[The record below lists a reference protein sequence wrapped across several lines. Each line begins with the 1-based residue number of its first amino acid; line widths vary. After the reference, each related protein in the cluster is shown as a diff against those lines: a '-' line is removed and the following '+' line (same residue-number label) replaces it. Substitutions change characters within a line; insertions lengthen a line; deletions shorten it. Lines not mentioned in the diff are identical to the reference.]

1 MLPFFQNFVKKITMI
16 LSQRKIGIKEWLVLA
31 NVLVVFFLILLSN
44 IGILPFKKIEDFGF
58 FTVILLMLALYRP
71 GWMFLIFVGTIPL
84 ENINL
89 ASANLAITIRPYQF
103 FGVLIIMAII
113 VRLLL
118 RRSNF
123 VLAKLKWPDYLV
135 ILITLSGFL
144 SLMGAQ
150 NKLLSLKLAIIF
162 TSFVMLYFLTRNYV
176 QNIQD
181 IKKILPFFLSSAIM
195 VVLYGIWQNII
206 FLRGLVSFETMP
218 GRPNATFTEADWL
231 GIFLVL
237 ILAMV
242 YALIFYFYKERM
254 REKLKAGEEIK
265 NYANSSSFQ
274 IPLLFPFFQRGRR
287 KKKLLVTG
295 CWLLVALI
303 YILLILTV
311 SRSAWLSALII
322 TIIFIGV
329 FLSDLRKSNWK
340 WKATFYLK
348 LKILASL
355 ILSVAIIYVFHLTNF
370 QLFNRVQSTGS
381 GLQEITVACKNEQ
394 GAHQLRQLQYL
405 KQVEQ
410 LEHFGCRHINLED
423 IKNEKVA
430 GNIVM
435 TVYRPDPNV
444 AIRGQIYQRSW
455 QEIKNHSIL
464 GIGWGSMRAI
474 FGQNKYGHSFNSSN
488 IFLQTWLGS
497 GIVGLLSLLIL
508 LFYLLYKAIKSYYF
522 AEELP
527 VKSWNLFIILSWF
540 GIVTANLFNAGIFLG
555 FFWIW
560 LGMINVNN

>member
-1 MLPFFQNFVKKITMI
+1 MLLQFQQF
-16 LSQRKIGIKEWLVLA
+16 IKNLNKPKNYLLLA
-31 NVLVVFFLILLSN
+31 NIFLVFFLILLNNLKIIPLHFGDFIFFS
-44 IGILPFKKIEDFGF
+44 IL
-58 FTVILLMLALYRP
+58 ILALALYRP
-71 GWMFLIFVGTIPL
+71 GWIFLIFVGTIPL

-89 ASANLAITIRPYQF
+89 APANFIITIRPYQF

-113 VRLLL
+113 IRLLL
-118 RRSNF
+118 KRSNF
-123 VLAKLKWPDYLV
+123 VLAKLKLPDYLV
-135 ILITLSGFL
+135 VLISLSGFL
-144 SLMGAQ
+144 SLIGAQ

-162 TSFVMLYFLTRNYV
+162 TSFVMLYFLTRNYI

-181 IKKILPFFLSSAIM
+181 IKKILPFFLSSAII

-242 YALIFYFYKERM
+242 YSLIFYFHKR
-254 REKLKAGEEIK
+254 RDSIK
-265 NYANSSSFQ
+265 SKISNSKFLIPNSFLY
-274 IPLLFPFFQRGRR
+274 LL
-287 KKKLLVTG
+287 LTV
-295 CWLLVALI
+295 C

-311 SRSAWLSALII
+311 SRSAWLSVLIM
-322 TIIFIGV
+322 TIIFIGI
-329 FLSDLRKSNWK
+329 FFSDLNMRNWK
-340 WKATFYLK
+340 WKSTFYLK
-348 LKILASL
+348 LKIVASL

-370 QLFNRVQSTGS
+370 QLFNRVQSAGS

-394 GAHQLRQLQYL
+394 DAQQLRQLQHL
-405 KQVEQ
+405 KQLEQ

-423 IKNEKVA
+423 IKNEKAA
-430 GNIVM
+430 GNIVT
-435 TVYRPDPNV
+435 TVYRQDPNI
-444 AIRGQIYQRSW
+444 AIRGQIYQKSW

-464 GIGWGSMRAI
+464 GIGWGSIRLI
-474 FGQNKYGHSFNSSN
+474 FGQDKQGHSFNSSN
-488 IFLQTWLGS
+488 IFLQAWLGS
-497 GIVGLLSLLIL
+497 GIIGILSLLVL

-522 AEELP
+522 TKELP
-527 VKSWNLFIILSWF
+527 VKSLNLFIILSWF
-540 GIVTANLFNAGIFLG
+540 GIVIANFFNAGIFLG

>member
-1 MLPFFQNFVKKITMI
+1 MLLQFQQV
-16 LSQRKIGIKEWLVLA
+16 IKNLNKPKNYLLLANIFLVL
-31 NVLVVFFLILLSN
+31 FLILLNNLKIIPLHFGDFIFFS
-44 IGILPFKKIEDFGF
+44 IL
-58 FTVILLMLALYRP
+58 ILALALYRP
-71 GWMFLIFVGTIPL
+71 GWIFLIFIGTIPL

-89 ASANLAITIRPYQF
+89 APANLIITIRPYQF

-113 VRLLL
+113 IRLLL

-123 VLAKLKWPDYLV
+123 VLAKLKLPDYLV
-135 ILITLSGFL
+135 ILVTLSGFL
-144 SLMGAQ
+144 SLIGAQ
-150 NKLLSLKLAIIF
+150 NKLLSLKLSIIF
-162 TSFVMLYFLTRNYV
+162 TSFVILYFLTRNYV

-181 IKKILPFFLSSAIM
+181 IKKILPFFLSSAII

-206 FLRGLVSFETMP
+206 FLRGLVSFETIR

-242 YALIFYFYKERM
+242 YSLIFYFYKR
-254 REKLKAGEEIK
+254 RDHIK
-265 NYANSSSFQ
+265 SKISNFQFLIFNKFPNSKFQ
-274 IPLLFPFFQRGRR
+274 IPNSFLYLL
-287 KKKLLVTG
+287 LTI
-295 CWLLVALI
+295 C
-303 YILLILTV
+303 YMLLILTV
-311 SRSAWLSALII
+311 SRSAWLSVLII

-329 FLSDLRKSNWK
+329 FFSDLSSHNWK
-340 WKATFYLK
+340 WKSTFYLK

-370 QLFNRVQSTGS
+370 QLFNRIQSTGS

-394 GAHQLRQLQYL
+394 GAQQLRQLQPL
-405 KQVEQ
+405 KQLEQ
-410 LEHFGCRHINLED
+410 LQHFGCRHINLED
-423 IKNEKVA
+423 IKNEKAA
-430 GNIVM
+430 GNIII
-435 TVYRPDPNV
+435 TVYRQDPNI
-444 AIRGQIYQRSW
+444 AIRSQIYQRSW

-464 GIGWGSMRAI
+464 GIGWGSMRLV
-474 FGQNKYGHSFNSSN
+474 FGQDKHGHSFNSSN

-497 GIVGLLSLLIL
+497 GIIGILSLVIL
-508 LFYLLYKAIKSYYF
+508 LFYLLYKAIKNYYF
-522 AEELP
+522 AKELP

-560 LGMINVNN
+560 LGMINANN